1 MSLNN
6 KLSQLL
12 NEVLQQ
18 YPELFLID
26 ENHNQ
31 SFHEFVI
38 DGDAP
43 IGIAQIASVSRQL
56 NKLAEEQ
63 IPAEEN
69 YSIDVTTPGADSPL
83 KNIRQYNKHIGRNFN
98 VILTD
103 ESQISA
109 KLLAVENQE
118 LTFQYFEN
126 PKPKKTELPIE
137 KAIPYNQIKQ
147 AHIILS
153 FK

>member
-12 NEVLQQ
+12 HEVLLQ
-18 YPELFLID
+18 YPEMFLTEEKHD
-26 ENHNQ
+26 GN
-31 SFHEFVI
+31 FHEFLL
-38 DGDAP
+38 DGDNP

-69 YSIDVTTPGADSPL
+69 YSIDIATPGADSPL
-83 KNIRQYNKHIGRNFN
+83 KNIRQYPKHIGRNFN
-98 VILTD
+98 VSLLD
-103 ESQISA
+103 ETQIAA
-109 KLLAVENQE
+109 KLLSIENDI
-118 LTFQYFEN
+118 LTFQYFES
-126 PKPKKTELPIE
+126 PKPKKNELPIE

-147 AHIILS
+147 ASIILS